1 MIESAMFGRSQEM
14 MVLFVED
21 DMNTQRIKVSLL
33 LIPTFIV
40 LGFEYLRHT
49 YCIPYVSLETGNWMI
64 AGLTALSIS
73 LISQRLFYR
82 FEQAERSLSAEREIR
97 AVLEERERLAR
108 ELHDRIA
115 QSIFYMGV
123 KIESLRKT
131 NAEKPIESSEW
142 DEVLLA
148 LREMDENIR
157 QAIFNLRQDN
167 TASLDFGERM
177 ERYLAN
183 AFCDTEVHWTV
194 NLECD
199 PSFLETTEQIQLFG
213 ILQEAVTNI
222 RKHASASRVSVTLS
236 KTSSGDRTWTFQVC
250 DNGIGFNPQE
260 RRRNQYG
267 LDIIMNRA
275 RDIGATA
282 LIESS
287 GQGTCI
293 RITKNRNS

>member
-1 MIESAMFGRSQEM
+1 MLGRSQEK
-14 MVLFVED
+14 MVLFPED
-21 DMNTQRIKVSLL
+21 DMNTQRIKVALL

-131 NAEKPIESSEW
+131 NVQKPIESSEW

-148 LREMDENIR
+148 LREMDENVR
-157 QAIFNLRQDN
+157 QAIFNLRQNDA
-167 TASLDFGERM
+167 ASMDFGERI
-177 ERYLAN
+177 ERYLEN
-183 AFCDTEVHWTV
+183 AFCDTQVHWTV

-199 PSFLETTEQIQLFG
+199 PSFLATTEQIQLFG

-236 KTSSGDRTWTFQVC
+236 KTSPGNGQETWTFQIC

-293 RITKNRNS
+293 RIIKNWNS